1 MMNVKTARLASALTV
16 LFLALTFSNAR
27 AELKW
32 EQTAIELHPALGEK
46 QAVGH
51 FKYENVGKTPVR
63 IKSAR
68 SSCGCTVAQSQKE
81 DVQPGQKGEI
91 TATFT
96 IGDRTGI
103 QAKAITVE
111 TDDPAQPVAQLM
123 LKTVIPQMLTI
134 APAFVYW
141 TIGEETKPKTIVV
154 KADKD
159 FHAKNLTVTS
169 SSPEFVVKVEPSSE
183 GQWKIQ
189 VEPKQTTH
197 VMVTAL
203 TIRSDIPKDS
213 PKSFSASASVTGGP
227 AAMPPTQLRTTPA
240 VMRQTAPPPVPPP
253 APATSP

>member
-1 MMNVKTARLASALTV
+1 MINVKTVRLTLALMV
-16 LFLALTFSNAR
+16 SFLALALHNAR

-46 QAVGH
+46 QTVGH
-51 FKYENVGKTPVR
+51 FKYENIGTTPVR

-68 SSCGCTVAQSQKE
+68 SSCGCTVAQSQKD

-96 IGDRTGI
+96 IGDRIGI

-111 TDDPAQPVAQLM
+111 TDDPAHPVTQLM

-134 APAFVYW
+134 APTFVYW
-141 TIGEETKPKTIVV
+141 TVGEETKPKTIFV

-159 FHAKNLTVTS
+159 FHARNLTVTS
-169 SSPEFVVKVEPSSE
+169 SSPEFAVKVESSSE

-189 VEPKQTTH
+189 VEPKETTRA
-197 VMVTAL
+197 MGAAL
-203 TIRSDIPKDS
+203 TIRPDIPKDS
-213 PKSFSASASVTGGP
+213 PKSFSASVGVTGGP
-227 AAMPPTQLRTTPA
+227 VATPPTQSRATPT
-240 VMRQTAPPPVPPP
+240 VMRQMTPLP
-253 APATSP
+253 APATQP